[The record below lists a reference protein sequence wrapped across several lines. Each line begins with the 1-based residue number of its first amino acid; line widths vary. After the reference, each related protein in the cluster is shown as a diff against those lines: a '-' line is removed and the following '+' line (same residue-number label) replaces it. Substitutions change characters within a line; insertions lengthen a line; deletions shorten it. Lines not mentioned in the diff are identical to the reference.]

1 MAAGFYFNILWR
13 FDIRTKFLY
22 GMAEEAKIES
32 VTEIVGGES
41 ISETSSLRSRQSLRR
56 KAILAA
62 RMYLENFIQNKKLF
76 FIRND
81 KTSNKTN
88 YPLSSR

>member
-1 MAAGFYFNILWR
+1 
-13 FDIRTKFLY
+13 
-22 GMAEEAKIES
+22 MAEEAKIES

-62 RMYLENFIQNKKLF
+62 RMYLENFIQNTKVIFYKK
-76 FIRND
+76 
-81 KTSNKTN
+81 
-88 YPLSSR
+88 